1 MANNIL
7 KKPASEQLRQVAS
20 DERDTKLIPKNEY
33 KPNSFEYGST
43 NPNAVSDGDN
53 KGKGDLGNGTVGN
66 VTDIEERSKL
76 LAVNN
81 YKNTNTYPDSSV
93 L

>member
-7 KKPASEQLRQVAS
+7 KVPASTQLRQTAS

-33 KPNSFEYGST
+33 KPDSFEYGST
-43 NPNAVSDGDN
+43 NPNALSDGDN
-53 KGKGDLGNGTVGN
+53 KGKGDVNGVVGN
-66 VTDIEERSKL
+66 TSDIEERSKL